1 MTKTKTMTKNMTK
14 TMAKTMAK
22 NMARTGATNPLAT
35 NPLSTNPLSTNPMS
49 GDGRLKIALQ
59 KSGRLSEMSVGLLEK
74 AGISLTKSRDQL
86 LCRAHNFPLDVFLV
100 RDDDIPAFLATNVCQ
115 VGILGQNALLEKQ
128 ALFAEKY
135 AALEEVMALG
145 FGRCRL
151 SIAAPTSFEY
161 RSVDS
166 LNGKTI
172 ATSYRGLLEAYLR
185 DKGVEADIVT
195 MEGAVEVAPRTHL
208 ADAICDLVS
217 TGNTLISNG
226 LQEQDVILQSQAV
239 LIKNNNMDSELQE
252 IYEKILSRIRA
263 VLRADNSRYI
273 MLNSPIDSLDAIKAV
288 LPGSASPTV
297 MPLQGREDMVA
308 VHAVCEEEVFWTT
321 MEELQRNGANSILV
335 VPIEKMLD

>member
-1 MTKTKTMTKNMTK
+1 MD
-14 TMAKTMAK
+14 
-22 NMARTGATNPLAT
+22 RTTST
-35 NPLSTNPLSTNPMS
+35 IPLSTNPIN

-86 LCRAHNFPLDVFLV
+86 FCRAHNFPLDVFLV
-100 RDDDIPAFLATNVCQ
+100 RDDDIPAFLVTDVCQ
-115 VGILGQNALLEKQ
+115 VGILGQNVLLEKQ
-128 ALFAEKY
+128 ALFTEKY
-135 AALEEVMALG
+135 TTLEEVIALG
-145 FGRCRL
+145 FGHCRL
-151 SIAAPTSFEY
+151 SIAAPTSFAY
-161 RSVDS
+161 SSVES

-172 ATSYRGLLEAYLR
+172 ATSYSGLLAAYLR
-185 DKGVEADIVT
+185 DRGVEADIVT

-208 ADAICDLVS
+208 ADVICDLVS
-217 TGNTLISNG
+217 TGNTLTSNG
-226 LQEQDVILQSQAV
+226 LQEQEVILQSQAILV
-239 LIKNNNMDSELQE
+239 KNSNLNEDIQA
-252 IYEKILSRIRA
+252 IYKKLLSRIRA

-273 MLNSPIDSLDAIKAV
+273 MLNSPIAALDLIKAV